1 MKIKFTYQGQEILT
15 DFEVAR
21 THIEA
26 IAEFLETYPDEIR
39 SISLTE
45 YKLIIV
51 SSEERYSYENVSGVW
66 GSKIIFEI

>member
-1 MKIKFTYQGQEILT
+1 MKIKFIYQEQEILT

-39 SISLTE
+39 SNL
-45 YKLIIV
+45 
-51 SSEERYSYENVSGVW
+51 
-66 GSKIIFEI
+66 